1 MQCEMCGSSSKG
13 PLKKVRIEGAELL
26 VCPNCA
32 KYGVEV
38 QGQRPVAS
46 PSTSPSSSLYNRSL
60 PQQKPYR
67 TRDVFDMIEGDIV
80 DDYSEVIRKARM
92 EMNLSQKELA
102 LQLKEKE
109 LLIKKIEKGD
119 LIPEDSVRK
128 KLEKFLSISL
138 IESKGYDPNDQ
149 HQNRLATTMGDVIKI
164 KKIKK

>member
-1 MQCEMCGSSSKG
+1 MCGSSSKG

-26 VCPNCA
+26 VCPVCA

-38 QGQRPVAS
+38 QGQRPFAS
-46 PSTSPSSSLYNRSL
+46 PSIPPSSPLYDRSSQ
-60 PQQKPYR
+60 QQKPPHR

-80 DDYSEVIRKARM
+80 DDYSDVIRKARM
-92 EMNLSQKELA
+92 VMGLSQKELA

-149 HQNRLATTMGDVIKI
+149 HQNRMATTMGDVIKI
-164 KKIKK
+164 KKVKK